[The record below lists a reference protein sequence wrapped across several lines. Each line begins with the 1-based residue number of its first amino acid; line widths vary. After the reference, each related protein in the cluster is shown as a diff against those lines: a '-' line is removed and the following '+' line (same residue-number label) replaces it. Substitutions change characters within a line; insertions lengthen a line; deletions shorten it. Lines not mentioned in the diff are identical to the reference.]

1 MKRRLWV
8 ILTALVLIGVFAF
21 VVTGC
26 GGGGAQDTA
35 DKDKETKVIEM
46 KFSHVVAEKTPKG
59 QAALKFA
66 ELIEQKSGGTMKVSV
81 FPSSSLFGDNEELEA
96 LLSNNVQFI
105 APSVTKLIKYNQSF
119 QLVDMPFLFASDQA
133 AYNWYK
139 SEMGEKLLHSLEPK
153 GMLGLAWWPNGSKHF
168 INGVRPLKTPAD
180 FKNLKFRV
188 QSGGLLVDQFEA
200 LGAGAQPMPFSEC
213 YQALQNKT
221 VDGTEN
227 TFNNID
233 TQKYAEVQKYLT
245 VSAHGR
251 LDYVV
256 LTNTTFWNSLT
267 DDQKKIITDA
277 MAEATDYA
285 IKLADE
291 LNAKS
296 FETLKNSGLEVYNLT
311 DADRKAFEEALKPV
325 YDKYVPIIGQEYIDS
340 AKAAK

>member
-8 ILTALVLIGVFAF
+8 VITAVLMIGLFSF

-26 GGGGAQDTA
+26 GGGDSDQTG
-35 DKDKETKVIEM
+35 KDGKVIEM
-46 KFSHVVAEKTPKG
+46 KFAHVVAEKTPKG
-59 QAALKFA
+59 QAALEFA
-66 ELIEQKSGGTMKVSV
+66 RLVEEKSGGTMKVAV

-96 LLSNNVQFI
+96 VLSNNVQFI
-105 APSVTKLIKYNQSF
+105 APSVTKLIKYNPSF

-139 SEMGEKLLHSLEPK
+139 SDMGEKLLHSLEPK

-168 INGVRPLKTPAD
+168 INANRPLKTPAD
-180 FKNLKFRV
+180 FNNLKFRV

-200 LGAGAQPMPFSEC
+200 LKAGAQPMPFSEC

-251 LDYVV
+251 LDYVT

-267 DDQKKIITDA
+267 DEQKTIISES

-291 LNAKS
+291 LGAKS
-296 FETLKNSGLEVYNLT
+296 FETLKNSGLEVYELT
-311 DADRKAFEEALKPV
+311 DADREAFRKVLQPV
-325 YDKYVPIIGQEYIDS
+325 YDKYTDTIGREYVET
-340 AKAAK
+340 AQAAK